1 MNIADVLVHVHPEL
15 SAADRAKVE
24 QVVSA
29 CVGVVSAN
37 FDQHEHPHAL
47 IVQYHPETVKSKQI
61 LEVVRQYDPA
71 ATLVGL

>member
-1 MNIADVLVHVHPEL
+1 MNIADVLVHVHSEL
-15 SAADRAKVE
+15 SAADRTKVK
-24 QVVSA
+24 QGVST

-37 FDQHEHPHAL
+37 FDQHKHPHAL